1 MCSQE
6 YIEAHP
12 DCLMVD
18 PLDGIRKLL
27 DRNEQYNLVLDC
39 NTINTGGSVQY
50 MVREG
55 CDGWVSTAC
64 RPVAG
69 NKWKQP
75 SQNETVTWQSS
86 HVCYFKKD
94 Q

>member
-39 NTINTGGSVQY
+39 NTINTGGSIQH
-50 MVREG
+50 MVRAG
-55 CDGWVSTAC
+55 RDGWVRAGRDGWFSTASG
-64 RPVAG
+64 PVVE
-69 NKWKQP
+69 NK
-75 SQNETVTWQSS
+75 
-86 HVCYFKKD
+86 
-94 Q
+94 